1 MGLQPTNR
9 YEKPRSGAGPRPA
22 APLRPPAA
30 LSTVTVGFR
39 RCPTQCDSCSLTG
52 PWQAHGVCQGAFVH
66 LVHDSR
72 CDRSLRRS
80 RRARSLLPIAN
91 KDSTAPVARNG
102 TGPRATVIS
111 GQPHA
116 ATHLPQRYSHD
127 AQARRTQP
135 VGELSRLASPKKASH
150 RIQTTYWLSSA
161 QNALELFPH
170 PPAVIPTGLVKYP
183 PLEPSH
189 V

>member
-80 RRARSLLPIAN
+80 RRAGSLLPIAN
-91 KDSTAPVARNG
+91 KDSTAPVARNA

-135 VGELSRLASPKKASH
+135 VGELSKLALPKTASH

-161 QNALELFPH
+161 QNALELFPR
-170 PPAVIPTGLVKYP
+170 PCRYP
-183 PLEPSH
+183 YRAC
-189 V
+189 